1 MKIMKLLRW
10 LVGSYEL
17 TLEDAKAAKMKQLK
31 SERSKYIGYLSRQY
45 ELARQDNNDEV
56 MAEIRKLQA
65 RIRSMESH
73 IDLEGITDPDQ
84 IMRSYPRFLVEPYVY
99 KYATI
104 KHGRPSLFKL
114 FVDYTI

>member
-1 MKIMKLLRW
+1 MKIMKLLKR

-31 SERSKYIGYLSRQY
+31 SERGKYIQYLSRQY

-99 KYATI
+99 KYVTI

>member
-1 MKIMKLLRW
+1 MKVMKLLMR
-10 LVGSYEL
+10 LFGSDKF
-17 TLEDAKAAKMKQLK
+17 TLEDAKKEKLRQLK
-31 SERSKYIGYLSRQY
+31 SERNSYLGYLSRQY

-65 RIRSMESH
+65 RLRSMELH
-73 IDLEGITDPDQ
+73 IDLEGMTSIEQ

-99 KYATI
+99 KYDTI